1 MNKVFL
7 VGRLARDPE
16 LRYSSNN
23 TANMRCAIAVD
34 RQFAREGEERG
45 ADFINIVAFGNRAE
59 TMKKYLVKGSQI
71 AIDGRIQTGSYD
83 GQDGKR
89 VYTTDV
95 IVENFQFLDSRSTR
109 PMNES
114 TGDSVTPYDFGGSD
128 NDSMANTQTTNVSND
143 PFADFGAKI
152 EINDSDLPF

>member
-16 LRYSSNN
+16 LRYSSSN
-23 TANMRCAIAVD
+23 TASMRCAIAVD

-45 ADFINIVAFGNRAE
+45 ADFINIVAFGTRAE

-95 IVENFQFLDSRSTR
+95 VIDNFQFLDSRSSR
-109 PMNES
+109 PMGETNS
-114 TGDSVTPYDFGGSD
+114 NDNVTPYDFGG
-128 NDSMANTQTTNVSND
+128 DSSSSSNTSTTDVSND
-143 PFADFGAKI
+143 PFADFGSKI

>member
-23 TANMRCAIAVD
+23 TASMRCAIAVD

-83 GQDGKR
+83 GQDGRK

-95 IVENFQFLDSRSTR
+95 VVENFQFLDTKGSR
-109 PMNES
+109 PMTETSN
-114 TGDSVTPYDFGGSD
+114 DSVTPYDFGDTS
-128 NDSMANTQTTNVSND
+128 SSASTTNVESD

>member
-7 VGRLARDPE
+7 VGRLTRDPE
-16 LRYSSNN
+16 LRYSTSN

-34 RQFAREGEERG
+34 RQFVREGEERG
-45 ADFINIVAFGNRAE
+45 ADFINIVAFGQRAE
-59 TMKKYLVKGSQI
+59 TMKKYLTKGSQI

-83 GQDGKR
+83 GADGKK

-95 IVENFQFLDSRSTR
+95 IVENFQFLDSKASRATQSDD
-109 PMNES
+109 
-114 TGDSVTPYDFGGSD
+114 GVTPYDFSSD
-128 NDSMANTQTTNVSND
+128 NASANSTTQDASSD
-143 PFADFGAKI
+143 PFSDFGAKI